1 MGRKGKQVRRV
12 SQEEAP
18 VKKKIPDKKFGTF
31 AGVFM
36 PSLLT
41 ILGAVMYLILPQVVG
56 GVGLFKTIL
65 IILIAHSVTVSTAY
79 SISAIS
85 TNIKVKGG
93 GLYYLISRS
102 LGSEFG
108 GSLGIQLY
116 LAQTIA
122 ASFYAIAFA
131 RGFGAILGIFGVAIP
146 EFQLALISL
155 ILFGII
161 VLIGAQF
168 VVKLQYFILAA
179 ILLSLV
185 SIFLGP
191 NTIDLTSVVVASS
204 GLSFWVAF
212 AMFFPA
218 VTGID
223 AGVGMSGELKD
234 PKKSLVR
241 GTFMAIFVTMAVY
254 LVLVIKLSFS
264 ASANELLNNPQI
276 MQKVALFSPLII
288 LGIIMA
294 TSSSALS
301 SLMTSPR
308 CLVAMAEDKVLPKFL
323 SFLGKKSKKSGEPRI
338 AVVFSLIIGIG
349 VITLGSLELVSQ
361 IVAMFF
367 LSVYGWINGSAFF
380 EKISHNPSYRPTF
393 NAPTY
398 VSFYG
403 MMASYIVMYL
413 FNPLIMISVIIIQG
427 LLFFY
432 LYKSS
437 KSMKIE
443 GVWAG
448 VSFRFM
454 KLFLKSMDKNAKTV
468 KNWRPTLLAFSTKE
482 INNHPIASLLHWISS
497 KSSITKMY
505 FLHKGKIGKD
515 DEKTKQ
521 HQESLNKYVK
531 DNEVDIFPRS
541 IASENFKS
549 TIEDLAQAETI
560 GNLPLNTI
568 LLDFDKD
575 LKLNDLTKNLKSL
588 DKNLIILRNQS
599 GFSGFK
605 SVDVWW
611 SSRRNGNFMI
621 LLAYLITHSK
631 RWLEEGATIRVLNI
645 SDGSEE
651 SKKDI
656 RHVEKV
662 LKESR
667 IENIELKVIPKEG
680 RQIKSIIH
688 EHSASSDLVILGL
701 TNLAKS
707 ANKRLVDHI
716 EKFTKKLKV
725 SLVVFATDKIDFRV
739 N

>member
-1 MGRKGKQVRRV
+1 MADKDLGKEV
-12 SQEEAP
+12 SY
-18 VKKKIPDKKFGTF
+18 KKKLPERKFGTF

-41 ILGAVMYLILPQVVG
+41 ILGAVMYLILPQVLG
-56 GVGLFKTIL
+56 GVGLLKTII
-65 IILIAHSVTVSTAY
+65 IILIAHSVTIATAY
-79 SISAIS
+79 SISAIA
-85 TNIKVKGG
+85 TNIQVKGG

-131 RGFGAILGIFGVAIP
+131 RGFGVVLTYFGLGIP
-146 EFQLALISL
+146 EMYLALISL
-155 ILFGII
+155 ILFG
-161 VLIGAQF
+161 VMVFIGAQF
-168 VVKLQYFILAA
+168 VVKLQYFIFAA
-179 ILLSLV
+179 IVLSLV

-191 NTIDLTSVVVASS
+191 NTVDLTSVAITAS

-234 PKKSLVR
+234 PKKSLVK
-241 GTFMAIFVTMAVY
+241 GTFLAILVTMIVY
-254 LVLVIKLSFS
+254 LALVVKLAFS
-264 ASANELLNNPQI
+264 ATSEQLFTNPQVLNS
-276 MQKVALFSPLII
+276 VALFSPLII

-308 CLVAMAEDKVLPKFL
+308 CLVAMAEDKVLPRFL
-323 SFLGKKSKKSGEPRI
+323 SFLGKKSKKNGEPRI
-338 AVVFSLIIGIG
+338 AIVFSLLIGGGIIF
-349 VITLGSLELVSQ
+349 LGSLELVSQ
-361 IVAMFF
+361 IVSMFF

-393 NAPTY
+393 NAPAY

-403 MMASYIVMYL
+403 MIAAYLVMFL
-413 FNPLIMISVIIIQG
+413 FNPLIMFLVIIIQG
-427 LLFFY
+427 LLFY
-432 LYKSS
+432 SLYKSN

-454 KLFLKSMDKNAKTV
+454 KLFLRSMDRNASTV

-505 FLHKGKIGKD
+505 FLHKGKVGQ
-515 DEKTKQ
+515 DEETTKH
-521 HQESLNKYVK
+521 HQQALNSYVREN
-531 DNEVDIFPRS
+531 DLDLFPRS
-541 IASENFKS
+541 IASEDFQT
-549 TIEDLAQAETI
+549 TIGTLSQAETV

-568 LLDFDKD
+568 LLDFDNA
-575 LKLNDLTKNLKSL
+575 LKLNELTRDLKAL
-588 DKNLIILRNQS
+588 DKNLIIMRNQS

-605 SVDVWW
+605 KVDVWW

-621 LLAYLITHSK
+621 LLAYLITHST
-631 RWLEEGATIRVLNI
+631 RWLEEGAMIRVLNI
-645 SDGSEE
+645 SDGSDEN
-651 SKKDI
+651 KKDVKHI
-656 RHVEKV
+656 EGV
-662 LKESR
+662 LKDSR
-667 IENIELKVIPKEG
+667 IENIELE
-680 RQIKSIIH
+680 IISKG
-688 EHSASSDLVILGL
+688 ERKIEEIINDVSAGSDLVIMGL
-701 TNLAKS
+701 TNLDKTS
-707 ANKRLVDHI
+707 NKKIADHI
-716 EKFTKKLKV
+716 EKFTKK
-725 SLVVFATDKIDFRV
+725 
-739 N
+739 